1 MTRGVKL
8 FAIKQR
14 AGCAPQDFLRKAYAA
29 NPRNG
34 PDLWLGAALGLR
46 GDLDDAK
53 AALVEWFKFHPRVNS
68 LAHVPLC
75 PPWSIPGTWCYARK
89 RWKPACA
96 ELGSPTNDGSMS
108 GPAV

>member
-53 AALVEWFKFHPRVNS
+53 AALVEWLKFHPHVNS
-68 LAHVPLC
+68 LAQ
-75 PPWSIPGTWCYARK
+75 ARATL
-89 RWKPACA
+89 P
-96 ELGSPTNDGSMS
+96 SPVNPRYMVLREKTVEAGLRRAGFPDE
-108 GPAV
+108 